1 MQKDV
6 LPFSLRMS
14 SFFLSRLGYSFPGL
28 TARVF
33 LRLYSTPPGR
43 KLRAS
48 QLAFGAQARQERW
61 LVREYAFS
69 ERKVGIQG
77 YRWGVSDR
85 KVLLLHGWGGSPLD
99 FRQMVGALV
108 EGGYEVISYDGPAH
122 GASGGKRSNLVQW
135 MYVLQQV
142 LEQVGPVD
150 AIVGHS
156 LGGLNAALT
165 LARTDMKVSRLVMM
179 GSSVSAP
186 AFFND
191 AFQQYGIPQPVM
203 PKVQALVRRRL
214 RDDLARLDLFQYLE
228 GIHADKILVVSDE
241 NDLLVKQQEVE
252 AFLSVYPGIQ
262 AFHIKGEGHFRIMRN
277 EAVIR
282 EVLAFLGS

>member
-6 LPFSLRMS
+6 LPLSLRMT

-43 KLRAS
+43 KLRES

-61 LVREYAFS
+61 LFREYAFS
-69 ERKVGIQG
+69 QRKIGIQG

-99 FRQMVGALV
+99 FRQLVGALV

-135 MYVLQQV
+135 MHILQQV
-142 LEQVGPVD
+142 QQQVGPVE

-165 LARTDMKVSRLVMM
+165 LARTEMKVPRLVMM

-191 AFQQYGIPQPVM
+191 AFQQYGIPEPVM

-214 RDDLARLDLFQYLE
+214 RDDLAQLDLFQYPD

-241 NDLLVKQQEVE
+241 NDQVVKQQEVA
-252 AFLSVYPGIQ
+252 AFLSVYADIR
-262 AFHIKGEGHFRIMRN
+262 AFHINGEGHFRIMRN
-277 EAVIR
+277 ESVIK
-282 EVLAFLGS
+282 EILTFLGS